1 MIEYIKSFIKNIIK
15 TVAGG
20 SKVISKRFKLFIPFT
35 YIIIASKLTVFN
47 KISK

>member
-1 MIEYIKSFIKNIIK
+1 MIEYIASFIKNIIK
-15 TVAGG
+15 TAAGG

-47 KISK
+47 KMSK